1 MKNSIE
7 SEYDRVGAM
16 SAFGGLQIKPTYLP
30 IDIRLFANDVTNML
44 KEKRP
49 QHILF
54 PHKIIRD
61 VNNLKQ
67 NLSRSLIT
75 LYGCWD
81 IINISINSQFV
92 RTFMTENVSYSY
104 A

>member
-1 MKNSIE
+1 MKNLIE
-7 SEYDRVGAM
+7 SEHDRVEAM
-16 SAFGGLQIKPTYLP
+16 SAFKSLQIKPTYLP
-30 IDIRLFANDVTNML
+30 IDIRLSVNDVTNML

-61 VNNLKQ
+61 VNNLRQ
-67 NLSRSLIT
+67 NL
-75 LYGCWD
+75 YECWD